1 MNYDKSEIV
10 NTINDLDALQKETES
25 LLKALEISSGPKKSK
40 KAPSAATKQLK
51 TIVSNAKSG
60 KSHQQHQQQDQ
71 APKEKRKMVSTSLDL
86 EKTQKL
92 YGQNTPAR
100 ITVEVFDDAPSD
112 LTPRF
117 DTSKSLDAGNAKLRQ
132 IFTSEQKFRKLGFEE
147 ETSRVKSRGDV
158 FVPAPGVTVS
168 QINMER
174 QRLAALEETAR
185 MQLSTREL
193 MAGERKVYLEKDKA
207 ALKFQAAFR
216 GHIGRQKARLVRR
229 LREVNG
235 TGDEQPRVGDWIEV
249 KNRESGEIW
258 YYDTRTGES
267 QWSKPSGLHDMLP
280 KGKALKNIPSGITDL
295 RRTASAVS
303 LNKSS
308 PLAKTKGASFR
319 TAEELKQIEDNMVA
333 TKECYDIMGLS
344 AVTAVD
350 NLTAP
355 DGSFRPQLRKTVLDA
370 ILTTRFDSVS
380 TVLAD
385 DRWTEKETAP
395 FSKTKGVNQF
405 ESSGKVDSSR
415 KQMSAAVV
423 IHKKKKNPN
432 QLVTDPN
439 ADDKEAIT
447 PTNID
452 KKELTVSDIAYPGF
466 DALSGEQQQTMCF
479 GCWSAGI
486 RRSCALH
493 EDKEAKL
500 KPSQTMLLCRNWDL
514 GVMRRRYRSEEIQ
527 EIFMKRSSS
536 LRFDGKRRKFL
547 TVTEHRHAIYRSL
560 YSQLGLFNFRMV
572 LVTKARRWLHSLLD
586 VVRSGQ
592 AKPAAAKIAARVM
605 RARRTKVKGGQVR
618 RYHRGI
624 YRRLPIPPTTGY
636 SYEERI
642 GETQY
647 LFKHQDLAA
656 GGEVE
661 LIRDLPIPKPRKLYL
676 PRVQS
681 LPVPRS
687 IPMPYPEYSEAD
699 ANSIVPI
706 NEHLKVDNPAKWLEQ
721 LSAGIARA
729 SLAMSSQQVTAL
741 TPLPGLELIR
751 RTKYPPTTSIKFAT
765 FGRKPTPGLLAVGG
779 LSAELMV
786 SQLVSTYIPAQ
797 YGNFMVMDKTTV
809 SPGISPEITIT
820 FQSLQQ
826 PPVTQVY
833 ILRPLEHPL
842 NYRRAPSITVC
853 SLVEYDNKYY
863 YGRNRPDQTGE
874 QEPHGFRTTSWYL
887 YYKYVYRH

>member
-1 MNYDKSEIV
+1 
-10 NTINDLDALQKETES
+10 
-25 LLKALEISSGPKKSK
+25 
-40 KAPSAATKQLK
+40 
-51 TIVSNAKSG
+51 
-60 KSHQQHQQQDQ
+60 
-71 APKEKRKMVSTSLDL
+71 MVSTSLDL

-92 YGQNTPAR
+92 YGLNTPSR
-100 ITVEVFDDAPSD
+100 VTVEVFDDAPSD

-117 DTSKSLDAGNAKLRQ
+117 DVSKSHDVSGNTKLKQ
-132 IFTSEQKFRKLGFEE
+132 IFTSEQKFRKLGFDEE
-147 ETSRVKSRGDV
+147 LKRVKSRGDV
-158 FVPAPGVTVS
+158 FVPAPGVTVT

-229 LREVNG
+229 ISEVSG
-235 TGDEQPRVGDWIEV
+235 AGKDQPRVGEWIEV
-249 KNRESGEIW
+249 KNRETGEIW
-258 YYDTRTGES
+258 YYNTRTGES
-267 QWSKPSGLHDMLP
+267 QWDKPSGMHDSLP
-280 KGKALKNIPSGITDL
+280 KGKTIKNIQSNVSEL

-308 PLAKTKGASFR
+308 PLAKTKGSSFR
-319 TAEELKQIEDNMVA
+319 TADELKAMEENLAA

-344 AVTAVD
+344 AITAVD

-380 TVLAD
+380 TVMAD
-385 DRWTEKETAP
+385 DRWTENEAAP
-395 FSKTKGVNQF
+395 FAKTKTGNQF
-405 ESSGKVDSSR
+405 ESTEKVDISR

-423 IHKKKKNPN
+423 IHKKKKNPH
-432 QLVTDPN
+432 QLVTDPI
-439 ADDKEAIT
+439 ADDEEAVT
-447 PTNID
+447 PANLE
-452 KKELTVSDIAYPGF
+452 KKELKVSDIPHPGF
-466 DALSGEQQQTMCF
+466 DALSTEQQQTMCF

-493 EDKEAKL
+493 EDKDAKL

-547 TVTEHRHAIYRSL
+547 TVTEHRHAIYRLL
-560 YSQLGLFNFRMV
+560 YSQMGVFNFRMI

-592 AKPAAAKIAARVM
+592 AKPAAGKNVARVM

-618 RYHRGI
+618 RYHRSI

-636 SYEERI
+636 SHEERT

-647 LFKHQDLAA
+647 LFRHHDLAA

-661 LIRDLPIPKPRKLYL
+661 LIRDLPIPKPMKLYK
-676 PRVQS
+676 PRVQN

-687 IPMPYPEYSEAD
+687 IPMPYPEYSDEVS
-699 ANSIVPI
+699 NSIVPI
-706 NEHLKVDNPAKWLEQ
+706 NEHLSSANHAKWLEQ
-721 LSAGIARA
+721 LSAGIARDA
-729 SLAMSSQQVTAL
+729 LTMSNQQVTAL
-741 TPLPGLELIR
+741 TPLPSLELIR
-751 RTKYPPTTSIKFAT
+751 RTKYPPTSSIKFAT

-779 LSAELMV
+779 LPAELMV
-786 SQLVSTYIPAQ
+786 AQLVSTYIPAQ

-820 FQSLQQ
+820 FQSFLQA
-826 PPVTQVY
+826 PVAQIYV
-833 ILRPLEHPL
+833 LRPLEHPL

-853 SLVEYDNKYY
+853 SLVEYDDKYY

-874 QEPHGFRTTSWYL
+874 QEPHGFRTTTWY
-887 YYKYVYRH
+887 